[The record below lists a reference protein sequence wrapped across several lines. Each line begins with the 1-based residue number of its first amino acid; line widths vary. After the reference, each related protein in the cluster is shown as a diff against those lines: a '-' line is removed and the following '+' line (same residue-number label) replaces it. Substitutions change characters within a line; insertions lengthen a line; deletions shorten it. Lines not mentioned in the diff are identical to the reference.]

1 MSELQ
6 SSENLIENNNVNI
19 HDFADVSSKAELG
32 KGVYV
37 GAGSVIGPDV
47 IVGPNTWIGPNVII
61 EGRVK
66 IGSNNKIFPGACI
79 GLEPQDLKYKGDST
93 EVLIGDNNTFRECVT
108 INRATFEGEK
118 TIVGS
123 QNLLMAYSH
132 LGHNCEI
139 ANNVV
144 IANSVQIAGHVVV
157 EDRAVI
163 GGCLGI
169 HQFVH
174 IGYLA
179 MVGGMTRVDRDVPPF
194 CLAEGHPGRIRGLNT
209 VGIKRQNIDK
219 YNKEEY
225 LQLKK
230 TWNLLFKSEYV
241 ISDSLKIAR
250 QENLFQSSKRLCGFI
265 ELSIG
270 KGRRGPMPPLSSINK
285 SVNK

>member
-1 MSELQ
+1 MRELE
-6 SSENLIENNNVNI
+6 SSESFMGDNKVNI
-19 HDFADVSSKAELG
+19 HDCADVSSKAELG
-32 KGVYV
+32 KGVCV
-37 GAGSVIGPDV
+37 GSGAVIGPDV

-61 EGRVK
+61 EGKVK

-79 GLEPQDLKYKGDST
+79 GLEPQDLKYKGDFT
-93 EVLIGDNNTFRECVT
+93 DVLIGDNNTFRECVT
-108 INRATFEGEK
+108 INRATFKGEK
-118 TIVGS
+118 TIVGD

-139 ANNVV
+139 GNSVV

-179 MVGGMTRVDRDVPPF
+179 MVGGMTRVDRDVPPY
-194 CLAEGHPGRIRGLNT
+194 CLAEGHPGRIRGLNK
-209 VGIKRQNIDK
+209 VGIKRKSIDK
-219 YNKEEY
+219 DNKEEY
-225 LQLKK
+225 LQLKRI
-230 TWNLLFKSEYV
+230 WNLLFKSEYV
-241 ISDSLKIAR
+241 ISDGLKIAR
-250 QENLFQSSKRLCGFI
+250 KENLFQSSARLCGFL

-270 KGRRGPMPPLSSINK
+270 KGRRGSMPYLTPTK
-285 SVNK
+285 

>member
-1 MSELQ
+1 MSELE
-6 SSENLIENNNVNI
+6 SSGSLIGDTKVNI
-19 HDFADVSSKAELG
+19 HDFADVSPKAELG
-32 KGVYV
+32 KGVRV
-37 GAGSVIGPDV
+37 GPGAVIGPDV
-47 IVGPNTWIGPNVII
+47 IVGANTWIGPNVII
-61 EGRVK
+61 DGQVK

-79 GLEPQDLKYKGDST
+79 GLEPQDLKYAGDST
-93 EVLIGDNNTFRECVT
+93 DVLIGDNNTFRECVT

-118 TIVGS
+118 TIIGN

-139 ANNVV
+139 GNNVV

-179 MVGGMTRVDRDVPPF
+179 MVGGMTRVDRDVPPY
-194 CLAEGHPGRIRGLNT
+194 CLAEGHPGRMRGLNK
-209 VGIKRQNIDK
+209 VGIKRKSMDK
-219 YNKEEY
+219 VNKEEY
-225 LQLKK
+225 LQLKRI
-230 TWNLLFKSEYV
+230 WNLLFKSEYV
-241 ISDSLKIAR
+241 ISDGLKIAKK
-250 QENLFQSSKRLCGFI
+250 ENLFQSSSRLCEFI

-270 KGRRGPMPPLSSINK
+270 KGRRGPMSSLIAK
-285 SVNK
+285 

>member
-6 SSENLIENNNVNI
+6 SFENLIGDNKVNI
-19 HDFADVSSKAELG
+19 HDFADVSPKAELS

-37 GAGSVIGPDV
+37 GSGAVIGPDV

-79 GLEPQDLKYKGDST
+79 GLEPQDLKYKGDFT
-93 EVLIGDNNTFRECVT
+93 DVLIGDNNTFRECIT
-108 INRATFEGEK
+108 INRATFKGEK
-118 TIVGS
+118 TIIGN

-139 ANNVV
+139 GNNVV

-194 CLAEGHPGRIRGLNT
+194 CLAEGHPGRMRGLNK
-209 VGIKRQNIDK
+209 VGIKRQNKD
-219 YNKEEY
+219 NKEEY
-225 LQLKK
+225 LQLKRI
-230 TWNLLFKSEYV
+230 WNLLFKSDYV
-241 ISDSLKIAR
+241 ISDGLKMAR
-250 QENLFQSSKRLCGFI
+250 QENLLHSSARLCEFI

-270 KGRRGPMPPLSSINK
+270 KGRRGPMPSLMAPNK
-285 SVNK
+285 

>member
-1 MSELQ
+1 MSERQ
-6 SSENLIENNNVNI
+6 SSESLIADNKVNI
-19 HDFADVSSKAELG
+19 HEFADVSPKAELG
-32 KGVYV
+32 RGVSV
-37 GAGSVIGPDV
+37 GSGSVIGPDV

-61 EGRVK
+61 EGKVK

-79 GLEPQDLKYKGDST
+79 GLEPQDLKYGGDST
-93 EVLIGDNNTFRECVT
+93 DVLIGDNNTFRECVT

-118 TIVGS
+118 TIVGN

-132 LGHNCEI
+132 LGHNCDI
-139 ANNVV
+139 GNSVV

-194 CLAEGHPGRIRGLNT
+194 CLVEGHPGRMRGLNK
-209 VGIKRQNIDK
+209 VGIKRQTLDK
-219 YNKEEY
+219 ENKEEY
-225 LQLKK
+225 LQLKRI
-230 TWNLLFKSEYV
+230 WNLLFKSEYV
-241 ISDSLKIAR
+241 ISDGLKMAR
-250 QENLFQSSKRLCGFI
+250 QENLLQSSARLCGFI

-270 KGRRGPMPPLSSINK
+270 KGRRGPMPYFISTNK
-285 SVNK
+285 

>member
-1 MSELQ
+1 MGELE
-6 SSENLIENNNVNI
+6 SSESLVADNKVNI
-19 HDFADVSSKAELG
+19 HDFADVSPKAELG
-32 KGVYV
+32 KGVCV
-37 GAGSVIGPDV
+37 GPGAVIGPDV

-61 EGRVK
+61 DGKVR

-79 GLEPQDLKYKGDST
+79 GLEPQDLKYNGDPT
-93 EVLIGDNNTFRECVT
+93 NVLIGDNNTFRECVT

-118 TIVGS
+118 TIVGN

-139 ANNVV
+139 GNNVV

-194 CLAEGHPGRIRGLNT
+194 CLVEGHPGRMRGLNK
-209 VGIKRQNIDK
+209 VGIKRQSLDK
-219 YNKEEY
+219 ENKEEY
-225 LQLKK
+225 LQLKRI
-230 TWNLLFKSEYV
+230 WNLLFKSEYV
-241 ISDSLKIAR
+241 ISDGLKMAR
-250 QENLFQSSKRLCGFI
+250 QENLLQSSARLCGFV

-270 KGRRGPMPPLSSINK
+270 KGRRGPMPYFISTNK
-285 SVNK
+285 

>member
-6 SSENLIENNNVNI
+6 SSESFIADNKVNI
-19 HDFADVSSKAELG
+19 HEFADVSPKAQLG
-32 KGVYV
+32 RGVSV
-37 GAGSVIGPDV
+37 GSGSVIGPDV

-61 EGRVK
+61 EGKVK

-79 GLEPQDLKYKGDST
+79 GLEPQDLKYGGDST
-93 EVLIGDNNTFRECVT
+93 DVLIGDNNTFRECVT

-118 TIVGS
+118 TIVGN

-132 LGHNCEI
+132 LGHNCDI
-139 ANNVV
+139 GNSVV

-179 MVGGMTRVDRDVPPF
+179 MIGGMTRVDRDVPPY
-194 CLAEGHPGRIRGLNT
+194 CLAEGHPARARGTRRTRAPEAHHPGSRPRGLRQ
-209 VGIKRQNIDK
+209 VGWRRRAAHPTASMAPQRATNRAP
-219 YNKEEY
+219 
-225 LQLKK
+225 
-230 TWNLLFKSEYV
+230 TG
-241 ISDSLKIAR
+241 
-250 QENLFQSSKRLCGFI
+250 SSGEQPIRAA
-265 ELSIG
+265 EA
-270 KGRRGPMPPLSSINK
+270 P
-285 SVNK
+285 

>member
-1 MSELQ
+1 MSEVQ
-6 SSENLIENNNVNI
+6 SSENFFGEKNINI
-19 HDFADVSSKAELG
+19 HDHADVSPKAELG
-32 KGVYV
+32 EGVFV
-37 GAGSVIGPDV
+37 GSGAVIGPDV

-79 GLEPQDLKYKGDST
+79 GLEPQDLKYKGDFT
-93 EVLIGDNNTFRECVT
+93 DVLIGDNNTFRECVT
-108 INRATFEGEK
+108 INRATFKGEK
-118 TIVGS
+118 TIIGNG
-123 QNLLMAYSH
+123 NLLMAYSH

-144 IANSVQIAGHVVV
+144 ISNSVQIAGHVFI

-179 MVGGMTRVDRDVPPF
+179 MVGGMTRVDRDVPPY
-194 CLAEGHPGRIRGLNT
+194 CLAEGHPGRMRGLNK
-209 VGIKRQNIDK
+209 VGIKRKNLDK
-219 YNKEEY
+219 ENKEEY
-225 LQLKK
+225 LQLKRI
-230 TWNLLFKSEYV
+230 WNLLFKSEYV
-241 ISDSLKIAR
+241 ISDSLKMAR
-250 QENLFQSSKRLCGFI
+250 QENLLQSSSRLCEFL

-270 KGRRGPMPPLSSINK
+270 KGRRGPMPSLISTNK
-285 SVNK
+285 

>member
-1 MSELQ
+1 MRELE
-6 SSENLIENNNVNI
+6 SSESFMGDNKVNI
-19 HDFADVSSKAELG
+19 HDCADVSSKAELG
-32 KGVYV
+32 KGVCV
-37 GAGSVIGPDV
+37 GSGAVIGPDV

-61 EGRVK
+61 EGKVK

-79 GLEPQDLKYKGDST
+79 GLEPQDLKYKGDFT
-93 EVLIGDNNTFRECVT
+93 DVLIGDNNTFRECVT
-108 INRATFEGEK
+108 INRATFKGEK
-118 TIVGS
+118 TIVGD

-139 ANNVV
+139 GNSVV

-179 MVGGMTRVDRDVPPF
+179 MVGGMTRVDRDVPPY
-194 CLAEGHPGRIRGLNT
+194 CLAEGHPGRIRGLNK
-209 VGIKRQNIDK
+209 VGIKRKSIDK
-219 YNKEEY
+219 DNKEEY
-225 LQLKK
+225 LQLKRI
-230 TWNLLFKSEYV
+230 WNLLFKSEYV
-241 ISDSLKIAR
+241 ISDGLKIAK
-250 QENLFQSSKRLCGFI
+250 QENLLQSSERLCGFI

-270 KGRRGPMPPLSSINK
+270 KGRRGPMPFLMSPR
-285 SVNK
+285 

>member
-1 MSELQ
+1 MGELE
-6 SSENLIENNNVNI
+6 SSESLIADYKVNI
-19 HDFADVSSKAELG
+19 HDFADVSPKAELG
-32 KGVYV
+32 EGVCV
-37 GAGSVIGPDV
+37 GPGAVIGPDV
-47 IVGPNTWIGPNVII
+47 IVGPNTWIGANVII
-61 EGRVK
+61 EGKVK

-79 GLEPQDLKYKGDST
+79 GLEPQDLKYNGDPT
-93 EVLIGDNNTFRECVT
+93 NVLIGDNNTFRECVT

-118 TIVGS
+118 TIVGN

-139 ANNVV
+139 GNNVV

-179 MVGGMTRVDRDVPPF
+179 MIGGMTRVDRDVPPY
-194 CLAEGHPGRIRGLNT
+194 CLAEGHPGRMRGLNK
-209 VGIKRQNIDK
+209 VGIKRKSIDK
-219 YNKEEY
+219 DNKEEY
-225 LQLKK
+225 LQLKRI
-230 TWNLLFKSEYV
+230 WNLLFKSDYV
-241 ISDSLKIAR
+241 ISDGLKIAK
-250 QENLFQSSKRLCGFI
+250 QENLLQSSARLCGFI

-270 KGRRGPMPPLSSINK
+270 KGRRGPMPSLMPTK
-285 SVNK
+285 

>member
-1 MSELQ
+1 MSELE
-6 SSENLIENNNVNI
+6 SYENLIGNKKVEI
-19 HDFADVSSKAELG
+19 HDFADVSSRAELAE
-32 KGVYV
+32 GVHV
-37 GAGSVIGPDV
+37 GSGAVIGPDV
-47 IVGPNTWIGPNVII
+47 SVGPNTWIGANVII

-79 GLEPQDLKYKGDST
+79 GLEPQDLKYIGDAT
-93 EVLIGDNNTFRECVT
+93 DVLIGDNNTFRECVT

-118 TIVGS
+118 TIIGS

-139 ANNVV
+139 GNNVV

-179 MVGGMTRVDRDVPPF
+179 MVGGMTRVDRDVPPY
-194 CLAEGHPGRIRGLNT
+194 CLAEGHPGRIRGLNK
-209 VGIKRQNIDK
+209 VGIKRKNIDK
-219 YNKEEY
+219 DNKEEY
-225 LQLKK
+225 MQLKRI
-230 TWNLLFKSEYV
+230 WNLLFKSEYAL
-241 ISDSLKIAR
+241 SDGLKMAR
-250 QENLFQSSKRLCGFI
+250 QENLLQSSERLCTFI

-270 KGRRGPMPPLSSINK
+270 RGRRGSMPSLIIN
-285 SVNK
+285 NK

>member
-6 SSENLIENNNVNI
+6 SSESLIADNKVNI
-19 HDFADVSSKAELG
+19 HKFADVSSKAELG
-32 KGVYV
+32 KGVCV
-37 GAGSVIGPDV
+37 GSGAVIGPDV
-47 IVGPNTWIGPNVII
+47 IVGSNTWIGPNVII
-61 EGRVK
+61 QGKVK

-79 GLEPQDLKYKGDST
+79 GLEPQDLKYRGDST
-93 EVLIGDNNTFRECVT
+93 DVLIGDNNTFRECVT

-118 TIVGS
+118 TIVGN

-139 ANNVV
+139 GNSVV
-144 IANSVQIAGHVVV
+144 IANSVQIAGHVVI

-179 MVGGMTRVDRDVPPF
+179 MVGGMTRVDRDVPPY
-194 CLAEGHPGRIRGLNT
+194 CLAEGHPGRMRGLNK
-209 VGIKRQNIDK
+209 VGIKRQTIDK
-219 YNKEEY
+219 DNKEEY
-225 LQLKK
+225 LQLKRI
-230 TWNLLFKSEYV
+230 WNLLFKSEYV
-241 ISDSLKIAR
+241 ISDGLKMAR
-250 QENLFQSSKRLCGFI
+250 QENLLQSSKRLCGFI

-270 KGRRGPMPPLSSINK
+270 KGRRGLMPYFISTNK
-285 SVNK
+285 

>member
-6 SSENLIENNNVNI
+6 SSENFFGEKNINI
-19 HDFADVSSKAELG
+19 HDYADVSPKAELG
-32 KGVYV
+32 EGVFV
-37 GAGSVIGPDV
+37 GSGAVIGPDV

-79 GLEPQDLKYKGDST
+79 GLEPQDLKYKGDFT
-93 EVLIGDNNTFRECVT
+93 DVLIGDNNTFRECVT
-108 INRATFEGEK
+108 INRATFKGEK
-118 TIVGS
+118 TIIGNG
-123 QNLLMAYSH
+123 NLLMAYSH

-144 IANSVQIAGHVVV
+144 ISNSVQIAGHVFI

-179 MVGGMTRVDRDVPPF
+179 MVGGMTRVDRDVPPY
-194 CLAEGHPGRIRGLNT
+194 CLAEGHPGRMRGLNK
-209 VGIKRQNIDK
+209 VGIKRKNLDK
-219 YNKEEY
+219 ENKEEY
-225 LQLKK
+225 LQLKRI
-230 TWNLLFKSEYV
+230 WNLLFKSEYV
-241 ISDSLKIAR
+241 ISDSLKMAR
-250 QENLFQSSKRLCGFI
+250 QENLLQSSSRLCEFL

-270 KGRRGPMPPLSSINK
+270 KGRRGPMPSLISTNK
-285 SVNK
+285 